1 MSLSA
6 DKVKKLA
13 WMAQLKLDD
22 AAIEDYAEQLS
33 NIESVISRLGEVDTD
48 GVEPMLQPLAAT
60 ARLRPDL
67 AQAGVDREAFQ
78 ALAPDT
84 AEGLYRVPKVIE

>member
-6 DKVKKLA
+6 DKVEKLA
-13 WMAQLKLDD
+13 EMAQLQLDD
-22 AAIEDYAEQLS
+22 AAIEDYATQLA
-33 NIESVISRLGEVDTD
+33 NIESVISRLGEVETK

-60 ARLRPDL
+60 ARLRPDQ
-67 AQAGVDREAFQ
+67 AQACVDREAFQ

-84 AEGLYRVPKVIE
+84 ADGLYRVPKVIE